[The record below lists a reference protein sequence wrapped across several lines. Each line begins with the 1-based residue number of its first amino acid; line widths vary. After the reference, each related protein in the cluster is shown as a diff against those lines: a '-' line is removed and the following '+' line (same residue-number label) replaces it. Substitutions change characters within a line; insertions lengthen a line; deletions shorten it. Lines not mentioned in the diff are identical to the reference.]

1 MHSATSP
8 TGMMSL
14 TTTYAPTMTARSS
27 CANGRTRSEKNGA
40 SHEKSWPET
49 CGKAERTSDIATLRR
64 FLPAGASRRDYSV
77 ADRRPHRSL
86 AAFLSRH
93 ALSHCNAGD
102 NRAELLLP

>member
-8 TGMMSL
+8 TGMMSF

-27 CANGRTRSEKNGA
+27 CANGRTRSEKSCA
-40 SHEKSWPET
+40 SHEKSWPEK
-49 CGKAERTSDIATLRR
+49 CGKTERTSDIATLRR
-64 FLPAGASRRDYSV
+64 FLPAGASRLDHSVGDRTARWRHFYSW
-77 ADRRPHRSL
+77 R
-86 AAFLSRH
+86 